1 MLAFYLPWI
10 AGLAI
15 LEMWVSGLE
24 ATYAAMPARKQMQ
37 ATVILLE

>member
-15 LEMWVSGLE
+15 LEMWFPASKRP
-24 ATYAAMPARKQMQ
+24 MPRCLRASRCRRRSSS
-37 ATVILLE
+37 